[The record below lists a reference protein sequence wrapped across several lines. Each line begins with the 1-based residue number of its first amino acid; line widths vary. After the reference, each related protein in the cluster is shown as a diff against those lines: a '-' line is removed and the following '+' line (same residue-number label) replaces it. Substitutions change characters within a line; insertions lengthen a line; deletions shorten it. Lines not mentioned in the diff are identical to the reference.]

1 VASLPRTAQG
11 INRRINWVTLLGA
24 VVGLAALLSQP
35 GMSPGWLLFKANRVV
50 AGESFSPYALS
61 SGWTLALAAVWLGS
75 GLLSVASLR
84 WRSWLQGALAAAALL
99 LAVLFIRQATSEL
112 LIDAA
117 RSARVSLQGGI
128 WLTLLAV
135 YISLFGASSGLERRR
150 AVWLV
155 LPSALVLLMAFA
167 TGAFAELGIAR
178 ELASQGGTFGAELRR
193 HLALSLSSVLLA
205 ALIGVPAAIWAAR
218 QARVAA
224 VVLPTAGLLQTVPSL
239 ALFGILL
246 APLAQLGRSFTLAQ
260 GVQVSLLGLALAL
273 GLVALS
279 ARLPSPWRGGLRLLS
294 APLALPPAVML
305 TVLVAV
311 YLHALLLGLLNFEAQ
326 ALNVVALWREPLAQ
340 FGVRGIGAAPALI
353 ALTLYALLPVV
364 RNAYTGISEVPQAV
378 IEAGRG
384 MGMSPGQI
392 LRRIE
397 LPLALPL
404 IVEGLRGSAV
414 LTIGITTVAALI
426 GAGGLGF
433 FVLRGID
440 QVVPDLILLGAL
452 PIILLA
458 LVADGLLKLAG
469 LLLTPRGVRR

>member
-1 VASLPRTAQG
+1 
-11 INRRINWVTLLGA
+11 
-24 VVGLAALLSQP
+24 
-35 GMSPGWLLFKANRVV
+35 M
-50 AGESFSPYALS
+50 
-61 SGWTLALAAVWLGS
+61 
-75 GLLSVASLR
+75 
-84 WRSWLQGALAAAALL
+84 
-99 LAVLFIRQATSEL
+99 
-112 LIDAA
+112 
-117 RSARVSLQGGI
+117 
-128 WLTLLAV
+128 
-135 YISLFGASSGLERRR
+135 
-150 AVWLV
+150 
-155 LPSALVLLMAFA
+155 
-167 TGAFAELGIAR
+167 
-178 ELASQGGTFGAELRR
+178 
-193 HLALSLSSVLLA
+193 
-205 ALIGVPAAIWAAR
+205 
-218 QARVAA
+218 
-224 VVLPTAGLLQTVPSL
+224 PSL